1 MKYLNTTY
9 ASDARSVGSLPN
21 NKNSEA
27 GYYTSSESYMSNYN
41 GKLRDGDENYKADFD
56 QMKELG
62 LLFMMLCMVFAVNAQ
77 ELKKGDKLPDFH
89 LKSAVYGDIS
99 STELKGKVVLVSLFA
114 TWCGPCQLELAE
126 IEKTL
131 WAEYKDNKDF
141 VLLVI
146 GREHTDEQLKA
157 YNERKKFTFPLYP
170 DPKREVFSLFAE
182 KSIPR
187 AYLFNKEGEAVYTS
201 IGYEKEEFGYLMNA
215 IAEALK

>member
-1 MKYLNTTY
+1 M
-9 ASDARSVGSLPN
+9 
-21 NKNSEA
+21 
-27 GYYTSSESYMSNYN
+27 
-41 GKLRDGDENYKADFD
+41 
-56 QMKELG
+56 
-62 LLFMMLCMVFAVNAQ
+62 
-77 ELKKGDKLPDFH
+77 
-89 LKSAVYGDIS
+89 
-99 STELKGKVVLVSLFA
+99 SLFA

-146 GREHTDEQLKA
+146 GREHTDEQLRA

-187 AYLFNKEGEAVYTS
+187 AIFSIKKEKPFILPSGMRKKNLD
-201 IGYEKEEFGYLMNA
+201 I
-215 IAEALK
+215 

>member
-1 MKYLNTTY
+1 MK
-9 ASDARSVGSLPN
+9 
-21 NKNSEA
+21 
-27 GYYTSSESYMSNYN
+27 
-41 GKLRDGDENYKADFD
+41 
-56 QMKELG
+56 MKKLG

-89 LKSAVYGDIS
+89 LKSAVYGDVS
-99 STELKGKVVLVSLFA
+99 S
-114 TWCGPCQLELAE
+114 
-126 IEKTL
+126 
-131 WAEYKDNKDF
+131 AEYKDNKDF

-146 GREHTDEQLKA
+146 GREHTDEQLRA

-187 AYLFNKEGEAVYTS
+187 AYLFNKEGVAVYTS

>member
-1 MKYLNTTY
+1 MK
-9 ASDARSVGSLPN
+9 
-21 NKNSEA
+21 
-27 GYYTSSESYMSNYN
+27 
-41 GKLRDGDENYKADFD
+41 
-56 QMKELG
+56 MKELG

-141 VLLVI
+141 VL
-146 GREHTDEQLKA
+146 
-157 YNERKKFTFPLYP
+157 
-170 DPKREVFSLFAE
+170 
-182 KSIPR
+182 
-187 AYLFNKEGEAVYTS
+187 
-201 IGYEKEEFGYLMNA
+201 
-215 IAEALK
+215 

>member
-1 MKYLNTTY
+1 MK
-9 ASDARSVGSLPN
+9 
-21 NKNSEA
+21 
-27 GYYTSSESYMSNYN
+27 
-41 GKLRDGDENYKADFD
+41 
-56 QMKELG
+56 MKELG

-131 WAEYKDNKDF
+131 WPEYKDNKDF

-146 GREHTDEQLKA
+146 GREHTDEQLRA

-187 AYLFNKEGEAVYTS
+187 AYLFNKEGEVVYTS

>member
-1 MKYLNTTY
+1 MK
-9 ASDARSVGSLPN
+9 
-21 NKNSEA
+21 
-27 GYYTSSESYMSNYN
+27 
-41 GKLRDGDENYKADFD
+41 
-56 QMKELG
+56 MKELG

-114 TWCGPCQLELAE
+114 TWCRPCQLELAE

-146 GREHTDEQLKA
+146 GREHTDEQLRA

>member
-1 MKYLNTTY
+1 MK
-9 ASDARSVGSLPN
+9 
-21 NKNSEA
+21 
-27 GYYTSSESYMSNYN
+27 
-41 GKLRDGDENYKADFD
+41 
-56 QMKELG
+56 MKKLG

-89 LKSAVYGDIS
+89 LKSAVYGDVS
-99 STELKGKVVLVSLFA
+99 SAELKGKVVLVSLFA

-131 WAEYKDNKDF
+131 WPEYKDNKDF

-146 GREHTDEQLKA
+146 GREHTDEQ
-157 YNERKKFTFPLYP
+157 
-170 DPKREVFSLFAE
+170 
-182 KSIPR
+182 SIPR